1 MPESRVQV
9 DSGRDSCA
17 ARDGPTDGIFG
28 SSPKGCPDSLTW
40 LTRIA
45 FVISLTGLCAED
57 EIAKPRALIDTLSD
71 LS

>member
-1 MPESRVQV
+1 M
-9 DSGRDSCA
+9 
-17 ARDGPTDGIFG
+17 DGIFG

-45 FVISLTGLCAED
+45 FVISLTGRCAED
-57 EIAKPRALIDTLSD
+57 EIAKPGALIDTLSD